1 MTKLNKKQKDFK
13 KNLIGIM
20 NENLIN
26 NKIKYDF
33 YEVIAEEDVDIIND
47 TEEIIFTLKQGDTLL
62 RVGENLVSY
71 KMPLS
76 ISSNINYRPL
86 LKHGFIKQITDEKLK
101 LIYTNLFQEIIND
114 ISIKVTSQFLTD
126 FDSIYEFIKIPK
138 ELQKHFLI
146 NINALCK

>member
-71 KMPLS
+71 KMPIS
-76 ISSNINYRPL
+76 ISANVSYKPL
-86 LKHGFIKQITDEKLK
+86 LRNGYIKQITDEKMK
-101 LIYTNLFQEIIND
+101 LIYTNLFQEIINNV
-114 ISIKVTSQFLTD
+114 SIKVTSQFLAD

-138 ELQKHFLI
+138 ELQKQFLI
-146 NINALCK
+146 NVNALCK

>member
-20 NENLIN
+20 NESLIN

-33 YEVIAEEDVDIIND
+33 YEVISEEDIDIINE

-71 KMPLS
+71 KMP
-76 ISSNINYRPL
+76 ISVSANVSYKPL
-86 LKHGFIKQITDEKLK
+86 LRNGYIKQITDEKMK
-101 LIYTNLFQEIIND
+101 LIYTNLFQEIINNV
-114 ISIKVTSQFLTD
+114 SIKVTSQFLAD

>member
-47 TEEIIFTLKQGDTLL
+47 TEEIIFTLKQGDILL

-71 KMPLS
+71 KMP
-76 ISSNINYRPL
+76 ISVSANVSYKPL
-86 LKHGFIKQITDEKLK
+86 LRNGYIKQITDEKMK
-101 LIYTNLFQEIIND
+101 LIYTNLFQEIINNV
-114 ISIKVTSQFLTD
+114 SIKVTSQFLAD

-138 ELQKHFLI
+138 ELQKQFLI
-146 NINALCK
+146 NVNALCK

>member
-71 KMPLS
+71 KMP
-76 ISSNINYRPL
+76 ISVSANVSYKPL
-86 LKHGFIKQITDEKLK
+86 LRNGYIKQITDEKMK
-101 LIYTNLFQEIIND
+101 LIYTNLFQEIINNV
-114 ISIKVTSQFLTD
+114 SIKVTSQFLAD

-138 ELQKHFLI
+138 ELQKQFLI
-146 NINALCK
+146 NVNALCK

>member
-47 TEEIIFTLKQGDTLL
+47 TEEIIFTLKQGDILL

-71 KMPLS
+71 KMP
-76 ISSNINYRPL
+76 ISVSANVSYKPL
-86 LKHGFIKQITDEKLK
+86 LRNGFIKQITDEKMK
-101 LIYTNLFQEIIND
+101 LIYTNLFQEIINNV
-114 ISIKVTSQFLTD
+114 SIKVTSQFLAD

-138 ELQKHFLI
+138 ELQKQFLI
-146 NINALCK
+146 NVNALCK